1 MRRFLIALVA
11 LLSIAPFAGA
21 QSKVDLRSI
30 LSGLIGSA
38 DSTATTTSADGDAA
52 SATSSSA
59 SGIGDLLGNLFGGS
73 KISVE
78 AMAGDWKYKG
88 PAVSFKSDNLLKK
101 AGGAAASAAVES
113 KLAPYYQKAGF
124 QNMALSIATDSTFTM
139 KVGRVTLKGAIS
151 TAPEGSEANFIF
163 NFKVAGKLP
172 IGKMDTYVSMSGK
185 NSMSVMFDVSKL
197 VTIIEAVGNVSGSST
212 VKGVTSVLKGY
223 DGICAGFKL
232 SK

>member
-1 MRRFLIALVA
+1 MKRILIALCA
-11 LLSIAPFAGA
+11 ILTLAPFAGA
-21 QSKVDLRSI
+21 QSKVDLKSI
-30 LSGLIGSA
+30 LSGLTGSA
-38 DSTATTTSADGDAA
+38 DSTATTSG
-52 SATSSSA
+52 TSSSDA
-59 SGIGDLLGNLFGGS
+59 TTSSSGIGDLLGNFFGGT

-78 AMAGDWKYKG
+78 SMAGDWKYKS

-113 KLAPYYQKAGF
+113 KLAPYYKKAGF
-124 QNMALSIATDSTFTM
+124 QNMTLTIASDSTFTM
-139 KVGRVTLKGAIS
+139 KVGRVNLKGTIA

-172 IGKMDTYVSMSGK
+172 LGKMDTYISMSGK

-197 VTIIEAVGNVSGSST
+197 ITIIEAVGNISGSST

-223 DGICAGFKL
+223 DGICAGFRLTK
-232 SK
+232 

>member
-1 MRRFLIALVA
+1 MRRILLALVA
-11 LLSIAPFAGA
+11 LLTLAPFAGA
-21 QSKVDLRSI
+21 QSKVDLHSI
-30 LSGLIGSA
+30 LSGLTGSA
-38 DSTATTTSADGDAA
+38 DSTATATSADNDG
-52 SATSSSA
+52 TSSST
-59 SGIGDLLGNLFGGS
+59 SGIGDLLGNLFGSS

-78 AMAGDWKYKG
+78 SMAGDWRYKS

-113 KLAPYYQKAGF
+113 KLAPYYKKAGF
-124 QNMALSIATDSTFTM
+124 QNMSLTIGTDSTFTM

-151 TAPEGSEANFIF
+151 AAPEGSEANFIF

-172 IGKMDTYVSMSGK
+172 IGKMDTYVSMSGQ